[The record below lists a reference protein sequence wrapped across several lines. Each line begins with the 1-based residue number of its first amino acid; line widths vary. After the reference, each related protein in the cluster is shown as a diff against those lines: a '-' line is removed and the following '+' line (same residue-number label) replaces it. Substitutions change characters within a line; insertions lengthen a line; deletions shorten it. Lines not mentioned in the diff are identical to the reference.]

1 LRLEQTTKEISSTK
15 SNLIKE
21 SEKGDS
27 LSALIRI
34 SQLREKQVDLEQDE
48 LRSNLVSSTK
58 EIAEYVQRLPPLVV
72 TQIGASLSL
81 LQHELTTK
89 SVDNIEGMTR
99 LFQIF
104 SQIDEVLAS
113 IQISQESSPVPEIR
127 GTVYRLRIGA
137 FFEAVVDIK
146 GEKGALWQ
154 KEGEKNGSQW
164 KVISDPEI
172 STALLKA
179 INMREGKAIPTFIGL
194 PLAGLEEKD
203 LNK

>member
-1 LRLEQTTKEISSTK
+1 
-15 SNLIKE
+15 
-21 SEKGDS
+21 
-27 LSALIRI
+27 
-34 SQLREKQVDLEQDE
+34 VDLEQDE

-58 EIAEYVQRLPPLVV
+58 ELAEYIRGLPPLVV
-72 TQIGASLSL
+72 TQIGASASL

-127 GTVYRLRIGA
+127 GTVYRLRLGA

-146 GEKGALWQ
+146 GEKGALWHKQ
-154 KEGEKNGSQW
+154 GEKDGSQW

-172 STALLKA
+172 SAALLKA